1 MTPELWLAAF
11 VLVNV
16 LDAAL
21 TLWALKLGGA
31 EGNPLLRAMMRRVH
45 PALVLAATKGAYI
58 VLVGAWL
65 PAVSPWLPWMTA
77 FFVAVCAWN
86 AVQIRRLRKT
96 TPA

>member
-21 TLWALKLGGA
+21 TLWALRCGGTEA
-31 EGNPLLRAMMRRVH
+31 NPLIRALMRRVH
-45 PALVLAATKGAYI
+45 PALALVIGKGAFI
-58 VLVGAWL
+58 VAVAVWL
-65 PAVSPWLPWMTA
+65 ADVAPWLPLLTGIFA
-77 FFVAVCAWN
+77 AICAWN